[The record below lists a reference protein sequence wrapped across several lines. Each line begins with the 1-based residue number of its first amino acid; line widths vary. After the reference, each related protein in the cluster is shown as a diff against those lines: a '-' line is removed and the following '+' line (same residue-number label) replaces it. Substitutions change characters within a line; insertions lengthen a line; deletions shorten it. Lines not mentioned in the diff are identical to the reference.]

1 MNFSDIISFAGI
13 MFLYV
18 LPSLLAL
25 ILVVWLKDWVVRVI
39 TRWKRASIAKYKL
52 MQEDRWFVIL
62 EVMKIGMFIVL
73 LLPLVAVISY
83 ATNEDAEDPGTE
95 IFTEVMPGVF
105 IVITLW
111 YLLAIVI
118 FGIYWR
124 SKQDKVEEQERE
136 QQKREALYG
145 GQP

>member
-1 MNFSDIISFAGI
+1 MNFTDIISFAGI

-18 LPSLLAL
+18 LPSLIAL
-25 ILVVWLKDWVVRVI
+25 IILVWLKDWVVRTV
-39 TRWKRASIAKYKL
+39 TRWKRSALAKYKL

-73 LLPLVAVISY
+73 LLPLVAVVSY
-83 ATNEDAEDPGTE
+83 ATDEDAEDPGTE
-95 IFTEVMPGVF
+95 IFTEVMPAVF

-124 SKQDKVEEQERE
+124 SKKDKEEEKERE
-136 QQKREALYG
+136 EERNALRG
-145 GQP
+145 GLE